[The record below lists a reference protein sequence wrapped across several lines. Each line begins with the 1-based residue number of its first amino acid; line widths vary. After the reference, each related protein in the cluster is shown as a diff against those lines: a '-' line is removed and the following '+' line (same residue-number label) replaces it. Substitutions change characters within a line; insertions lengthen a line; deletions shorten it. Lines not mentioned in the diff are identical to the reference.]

1 MAAQQGPMTLRKIA
15 DELGVSPS
23 TVSRVLAT
31 PGSEALRWGSADTVA
46 RIRAFAEQHGYSPNP
61 QASSLRTRRSGLI
74 GVLVPRLQDY
84 VLATIY
90 EGIEEAASEA
100 GLSTFVTNSRDVTE
114 NQRARTRMMI
124 DRRVDGL
131 IYGDA
136 HLDHEFLDEVH
147 EQGIKFALVSRS
159 AGNYP
164 SATVDDHKGGWLVGQ
179 HLAETGRRDVAIL
192 AGLEFTSTA
201 RLRSTGCVEALRAN
215 GIDVPPE
222 RIVYSGFDPAGGRAA
237 IAQILTGGS
246 VPDAIFATNDF
257 AAIGAFGVLRDR
269 GIHVPDDVALVGY
282 NDTPLAEGG
291 AVPLTTIR
299 SPMHEMGRCAVGL
312 LMEVLAGRQP
322 ESVVLEPE
330 LIVRG
335 SSMASG
341 SNVVGSMGA
350 GPARDSVPVPR

>member
-1 MAAQQGPMTLRKIA
+1 MAPPQGPMTLRQIA

-31 PGSEALRWGSADTVA
+31 PGSDALRWGSLETVE
-46 RIRAFAEQHGYSPNP
+46 RIRAFAKEHGYSPNP

-100 GLSTFVTNSRDVTE
+100 GLSTFVTNSLDTTE

-136 HLDHEFLDEVH
+136 HLDHRFLDEVH
-147 EQGIKFALVSRS
+147 RQGIKFTLVSRA
-159 AGNYP
+159 AGDYP
-164 SATVDDHKGGWLVGQ
+164 SATTDDHKGGRLVGQ
-179 HLAETGRRDVAIL
+179 HLADTGRRDVAVL
-192 AGLEFTSTA
+192 AGLEFASTA
-201 RLRSTGCVEALRAN
+201 YNRTNGCIAALEDN
-215 GIDVPPE
+215 GIHVPPD
-222 RIVYSGFDPAGGRAA
+222 RVVYTGFDPAGGRAA
-237 IAQILTGGS
+237 AEQILAGGV

-257 AAIGAFGVLRDR
+257 AAIGAFGVLRDK
-269 GIHVPDDVALVGY
+269 GIRVPDDVALAGY

-291 AVPLTTIR
+291 ALPVITNR
-299 SPMHEMGRCAVGL
+299 SPMHEMGRQGVGL
-312 LMEVLAGRQP
+312 LLEVLAGRSP
-322 ESVVLEPE
+322 ESILLEPE
-330 LIVRG
+330 LIIRS
-335 SSMASG
+335 SSMA
-341 SNVVGSMGA
+341 M
-350 GPARDSVPVPR
+350 

>member
-1 MAAQQGPMTLRKIA
+1 MAPPQGPMTLRKIA

-31 PGSEALRWGSADTVA
+31 PGGDALRWGSPETVE
-46 RIRAFAEQHGYSPNP
+46 RIRAFAKEHGYSPNP

-74 GVLVPRLQDY
+74 GVLVPRLQDF

-100 GLSTFVTNSRDVTE
+100 GLSTFVTNSLDTTE

-136 HLDHEFLDEVH
+136 HLDHRFLDEVH
-147 EQGIKFALVSRS
+147 GQGIKFALVSRT
-159 AGNYP
+159 AGDYP
-164 SATVDDHKGGWLVGQ
+164 SATTDDEKGGRLVGQ
-179 HLAETGRRDVAIL
+179 HLADTGRRDVAVI
-192 AGLEFTSTA
+192 AGLEFASTA
-201 RLRSTGCVEALRAN
+201 RNRTNGCLAALADN
-215 GIDVPPE
+215 GIHVPPE
-222 RIVYSGFDPAGGRAA
+222 RVVYTGFDPAGGRAA
-237 IAQILTGGS
+237 TEQILAGGS

-257 AAIGAFGVLRDR
+257 AAIGAFGVLRDK

-291 AVPLTTIR
+291 AVALTTIR
-299 SPMHEMGRCAVGL
+299 SPMHEMGRCGVGL
-312 LMEVLAGRQP
+312 LLEVLAGRSP
-322 ESVVLEPE
+322 ESILLEPE
-330 LIVRG
+330 LIVRA
-335 SSMASG
+335 SSMAT
-341 SNVVGSMGA
+341 
-350 GPARDSVPVPR
+350 

>member
-1 MAAQQGPMTLRKIA
+1 MASHQGPMTLRTIA
-15 DELGVSPS
+15 AELGVSPS

-31 PGSEALRWGSADTVA
+31 PGRDALRWGSADTVA
-46 RIRAFAEQHGYSPNP
+46 RIRAFAEEHGYSPNP

-100 GLSTFVTNSRDVTE
+100 GLSTFVTNSRDIAET
-114 NQRARTRMMI
+114 QRARTRMMI

-136 HLDHEFLDEVH
+136 HLDHRFLDEVH
-147 EQGIKFALVSRS
+147 QQGIKFALVSRT

-164 SATVDDHKGGWLVGQ
+164 SATVDDYKGGRLVGH

-201 RLRSTGCVEALRAN
+201 RDRSGGCLDALGDH
-215 GIDVPPE
+215 GIHVPPE
-222 RIVYSGFDPAGGRAA
+222 RVVYSGFDPAGGRAA
-237 IAQILTGGS
+237 IERILAGGS

-312 LMEVLAGRQP
+312 LLEVLAGREP

-330 LIVRG
+330 LIIRS
-335 SSMASG
+335 SSMTTSA
-341 SNVVGSMGA
+341 A
-350 GPARDSVPVPR
+350 GVSH

>member
-1 MAAQQGPMTLRKIA
+1 MAPQQGPMTLRKIA

-23 TVSRVLAT
+23 TVSRVLAS
-31 PGSEALRWGSADTVA
+31 PGGDALRWGSLETVE
-46 RIRAFAEQHGYSPNP
+46 RIRAYAKEHGYSPNP

-100 GLSTFVTNSRDVTE
+100 GLSTFVTNSLDTTE

-136 HLDHEFLDEVH
+136 HLDHRFLDEVN
-147 EQGIKFALVSRS
+147 EQGIKFALVSRA
-159 AGNYP
+159 AGDYP
-164 SATVDDHKGGWLVGQ
+164 SATTDDDKGGRLVGQ
-179 HLAETGRRDVAIL
+179 HLADTGRRDVAVL
-192 AGLEFTSTA
+192 AGLGFASTA
-201 RLRSTGCVEALRAN
+201 YNRTNGCIAALESN
-215 GIDVPPE
+215 GIHVPRE
-222 RIVYSGFDPAGGRAA
+222 RVVYTGFDPAGGRAA
-237 IAQILTGGS
+237 AEQILAGGS

-257 AAIGAFGVLRDR
+257 AAIGAFGVLRDK
-269 GIHVPDDVALVGY
+269 GIRVPDDVALVGY

-299 SPMHEMGRCAVGL
+299 SPMHEMGRQGVGL
-312 LMEVLAGRQP
+312 LLEVLAGRSP
-322 ESVVLEPE
+322 ESILLEPE
-330 LIVRG
+330 LIIRS
-335 SSMASG
+335 SSMA
-341 SNVVGSMGA
+341 M
-350 GPARDSVPVPR
+350 

>member
-1 MAAQQGPMTLRKIA
+1 MVSSQQGPMTLRKIA

-31 PGSEALRWGSADTVA
+31 AGSDALRWASADTVA
-46 RIRAFAEQHGYSPNP
+46 RIRAFAELHGYSPNP

-100 GLSTFVTNSRDVTE
+100 GLSTFVTNSRDVAE

-136 HLDHEFLDEVH
+136 HLDHQFLDEVH
-147 EQGIKFALVSRS
+147 QQGIKFALVSRT
-159 AGNYP
+159 AGDYP
-164 SATVDDHKGGWLVGQ
+164 SATVDDRKGGRLVGQ
-179 HLAETGRRDVAIL
+179 HLADTGRRNVAVL
-192 AGLEFTSTA
+192 AGLPFTSTA
-201 RLRSTGCVEALRAN
+201 RGRSGGCVEALREN
-215 GIDVPPE
+215 DIDVPPE
-222 RIVYSGFDPAGGRAA
+222 RVVFSGFDPAGGRAA
-237 IAQILTGGS
+237 IEQILARGP

-269 GIHVPDDVALVGY
+269 GIRVPDDVALVGY

-299 SPMHEMGRCAVGL
+299 SPMHEMGRRAVGL
-312 LMEVLAGRQP
+312 LLEVLAGRRP

-330 LIVRG
+330 LIVRS
-335 SSMASG
+335 SSMAVSSTAPTG
-341 SNVVGSMGA
+341 
-350 GPARDSVPVPR
+350 

>member
-1 MAAQQGPMTLRKIA
+1 MASQQGPMTLRKIA

-31 PGSEALRWGSADTVA
+31 PGGEALRWGSPETVA
-46 RIRAFAEQHGYSPNP
+46 RIRAFAKEHGYSPNP

-100 GLSTFVTNSRDVTE
+100 GLSTFVTNSLDIDE

-136 HLDHEFLDEVH
+136 HLDHEFLDQVH
-147 EQGIKFALVSRS
+147 AEGIKFALVSRT
-159 AGNYP
+159 AGDYP
-164 SATVDDHKGGWLVGQ
+164 SATCDDEKGGRLVGQ
-179 HLAETGRRDVAIL
+179 HLADTGRRDVAVV
-192 AGLEFTSTA
+192 AGLEFASTA
-201 RLRSTGCVEALRAN
+201 RNRTSGCLAALADN
-215 GIDVPPE
+215 GIHVPPD
-222 RIVYSGFDPAGGRAA
+222 RVVYTGFDPAGGRAA
-237 IAQILTGGS
+237 AERILAHGS
-246 VPDAIFATNDF
+246 IPDAIFATNDF
-257 AAIGAFGVLRDR
+257 AAIGAFGVLRDK
-269 GIHVPDDVALVGY
+269 GIRVPDDVALVGY

-299 SPMHEMGRCAVGL
+299 SPMHEMGRQGVRL
-312 LMEVLAGRQP
+312 LLEVLAGRRP
-322 ESVVLEPE
+322 ESVLLEPE
-330 LIVRG
+330 LIIRG
-335 SSMASG
+335 SSMAG
-341 SNVVGSMGA
+341 
-350 GPARDSVPVPR
+350 

>member
-1 MAAQQGPMTLRKIA
+1 MASHQPPMTLRKIA
-15 DELGVSPS
+15 EELGVSPS

-31 PGSEALRWGSADTVA
+31 PGGEALRWGSPDTVA
-46 RIRAFAEQHGYSPNP
+46 RIRAFAKKHGYSPNP

-74 GVLVPRLQDY
+74 GVLVPRLQDF

-100 GLSTFVTNSRDVTE
+100 GLSTFVTNSLDIAE

-136 HLDHEFLDEVH
+136 HLDHRFLDEVH
-147 EQGIKFALVSRS
+147 AQGIKFALVSRA
-159 AGNYP
+159 AGDYP
-164 SATVDDHKGGWLVGQ
+164 SATCDDEKGGRLVGQ
-179 HLAETGRRDVAIL
+179 HLADTGRRNVAVV
-192 AGLEFTSTA
+192 AGLEFASTA
-201 RLRSTGCVEALRAN
+201 RNRTNGAIAALAEN
-215 GIDVPPE
+215 GIGVPPQ
-222 RIVYSGFDPAGGRAA
+222 RVVYTGFDPAGGRAA
-237 IAQILTGGS
+237 AEQILAHGS

-257 AAIGAFGVLRDR
+257 AAIGAFGVLRDK
-269 GIHVPDDVALVGY
+269 GIRVPDDVALVGY

-299 SPMHEMGRCAVGL
+299 SPMHEMGRHGVRL
-312 LMEVLAGRQP
+312 LLDVLAGRAP

-335 SSMASG
+335 SS
-341 SNVVGSMGA
+341 VVA
-350 GPARDSVPVPR
+350 

>member
-1 MAAQQGPMTLRKIA
+1 MAPPQGPMTLRKIA

-31 PGSEALRWGSADTVA
+31 PGGDALRWGSPETVA
-46 RIRAFAEQHGYSPNP
+46 RIRSFAKEHGYSPNP

-100 GLSTFVTNSRDVTE
+100 GLSTFVTNSLDITE

-136 HLDHEFLDEVH
+136 HLDHRLLDEVAAA
-147 EQGIKFALVSRS
+147 GIKFALVSRA
-159 AGNYP
+159 AGDYP
-164 SATVDDHKGGWLVGQ
+164 SATTDDFKGGLLVGQ
-179 HLAETGRRDVAIL
+179 HLAATGRRDIAVL
-192 AGLEFTSTA
+192 AGLEFASTA
-201 RLRSTGCVEALRAN
+201 YNRTRGCIAALADN
-215 GIDVPPE
+215 GIHVPPE
-222 RIVYSGFDPAGGRAA
+222 RVVYTGFDPAGGRAGTE
-237 IAQILTGGS
+237 QILANGA

-257 AAIGAFGVLRDR
+257 AAIGAFGVLRDK
-269 GIHVPDDVALVGY
+269 GIHVPDDIALVGY

-299 SPMHEMGRCAVGL
+299 SPMHEMGRHGVRL
-312 LMEVLAGRQP
+312 LLEVLAGRNP
-322 ESVVLEPE
+322 ESVLLEPE
-330 LIVRG
+330 LIIRT
-335 SSMASG
+335 SSTAIQ
-341 SNVVGSMGA
+341 GA
-350 GPARDSVPVPR
+350 R

>member
-1 MAAQQGPMTLRKIA
+1 MAVKRGPLTLRKIA

-23 TVSRVLAT
+23 TVSRVLAA
-31 PGSEALRWGSADTVA
+31 PGADALRWGSPETVA
-46 RIRAFAEQHGYSPNP
+46 RIRAYAEEHGYSPNP

-90 EGIEEAASEA
+90 EGIEEAASAA
-100 GLSTFVTNSRDVTE
+100 GLSTFVTNSLDKPD
-114 NQRARTRMMI
+114 NQRAKTRMMI

-136 HLDHEFLDEVH
+136 HLDHRFLDEVH
-147 EQGIKFALVSRS
+147 EQGVRFSLVSRS
-159 AGNYP
+159 AGDYP
-164 SATVDDHKGGWLVGQ
+164 SATVDDVQGGRLVGR
-179 HLAETGRRDVAIL
+179 HLADTGRRDVAVV
-192 AGLEFTSTA
+192 AGLEFASTA
-201 RLRSTGCVEALRAN
+201 RNRTQGCMEALAEN
-215 GIDVPPE
+215 GIHVPAD
-222 RIVYSGFDPAGGRAA
+222 RVVYTGFDPAGGRAA
-237 IAQILTGGS
+237 AEQILASGS

-257 AAIGAFGVLRDR
+257 AAIGAFGVLRDK
-269 GIHVPDDVALVGY
+269 GIRVPDDVALVGY

-299 SPMHEMGRCAVGL
+299 SPMREMGRQGVRL
-312 LMEVLAGRQP
+312 LLELLAGRSA

-335 SSMASG
+335 SSTTQ
-341 SNVVGSMGA
+341 
-350 GPARDSVPVPR
+350 